1 MVKIPNDMA
10 YKNIVLLHNLLAQA
24 KDQEYVS
31 KDVVW
36 ELGRLVS
43 EQTEDL
49 VEMSELTE
57 DEIDGIYAAIQS
69 GSIYSIELGS
79 NLEEYLAKV

>member
-1 MVKIPNDMA
+1 MAKIQKDLA
-10 YKNIVLLHNLLAQA
+10 YKNIVLLHHLLKKAQ
-24 KDQEYVS
+24 DEEYVS

-36 ELGRLVS
+36 DLSKLIS

-49 VEMSELTE
+49 VAMSELTE

-69 GSIYSIELGS
+69 GGIYSIELGS
-79 NLEEYLAKV
+79 NLEEYLEKV